1 MCQTQKRSWGS
12 VVVQGD
18 ATSPNLALL
27 FSLHHFSLQVSTSVF
42 YNLFTAYLLEVLHS
56 VTYLYVFRD
65 HCCDHDKK
73 IVQTIP
79 IKNKYMQGCSSLAWM
94 VVFSVVMD
102 EHLINCSALDSTWL
116 HFLNSRNYQH
126 YSLHFPHYKEG
137 RKAFRQLREKAWGLD
152 TSFNLSLGLVM
163 WSL

>member
-1 MCQTQKRSWGS
+1 M
-12 VVVQGD
+12 VVQGD

-79 IKNKYMQGCSSLAWM
+79 IKNKYMQGCSSLA
-94 VVFSVVMD
+94 
-102 EHLINCSALDSTWL
+102 
-116 HFLNSRNYQH
+116 
-126 YSLHFPHYKEG
+126 
-137 RKAFRQLREKAWGLD
+137 
-152 TSFNLSLGLVM
+152 
-163 WSL
+163 